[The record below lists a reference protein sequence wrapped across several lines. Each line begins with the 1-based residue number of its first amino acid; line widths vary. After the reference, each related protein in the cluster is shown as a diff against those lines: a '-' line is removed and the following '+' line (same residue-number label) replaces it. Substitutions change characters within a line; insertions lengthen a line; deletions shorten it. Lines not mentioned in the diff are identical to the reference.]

1 MDTNPMELPLA
12 QKHLRVLIVE
22 DLPTDAELLVREL
35 QRFGYQVSHQR
46 VDSARALQE
55 ALKQPGWDVVLSDYA
70 MPHFTGLKALELVKA
85 SGLDLPFILVSGTV
99 GEDVA
104 VEAMRA
110 GAQDYLGKDRL
121 ARLAPAVTR
130 ELREAEVRR
139 ARRLSEDQVRQLSHA
154 VHQAPV
160 TIVITDIAG
169 KIEYVNP
176 KFTEIT
182 GYTMEEVRG
191 QNPRIL
197 KTGETSAE
205 EYQKLW
211 AAISTGH
218 EWRGVFHNRKK
229 NGELFWESVSI
240 SAIRDAAGKIT
251 HYLAAKED
259 ITERKRAEEKIR
271 EQAAL
276 LDQASDA
283 IYVCDLEHNVL
294 FWNSGAERLYGW
306 PLAEVLH
313 RDARKLF
320 SQPVVPGE
328 EVDALLLERGSWSG
342 ERHQANKAGEDIVV
356 FSRLTLVRD
365 ERGQGRSV
373 IAIDS
378 DITEK
383 KKLEALFL
391 RAQRLESLGSLASGI
406 AHDLNNVLAPILM
419 AMPLL
424 RGTVENE
431 LGQKLLATIEGSA
444 RRGADIVKQVLT
456 FARGVQGERMP
467 LQFRHVLNDMA
478 EIAGET
484 FPKNIRLETDVASDL
499 WIIMGD
505 ATQLHQ
511 AVMNLCVNARDAM
524 PEGGKL
530 SIAAENT
537 TLDEAFAQMTPGAAP
552 GPYVRLRVAD
562 TGMGIAPEHLE
573 KIFEPFFTTK
583 AAGQGTGLGLATV
596 LGITRSHGGFVRVKS
611 EVGIGTSFELFL
623 PATPTARERAESSE
637 DEQLPRAEGELILLV
652 DDEAAVRDVMRRVLE
667 GYGYRVLTAVE
678 GAEAVGLY
686 VQHRGEVAVVITDM
700 MMPGMDGPSLVRV
713 LRHIEPAVR
722 IVGISGVGERS
733 SIKNLDALALAAY
746 INKPFTRDRLLA
758 TLHEVRQTP
767 APIIGMVVSLPPG
780 VVGGAPAHPPDR
792 HA

>member
-1 MDTNPMELPLA
+1 MTANDTASAKRNL
-12 QKHLRVLIVE
+12 QVLIVE
-22 DLPTDAELLVREL
+22 DSPTDAELLVREL
-35 QRFGYQVSHQR
+35 QRFGYLVTYKR
-46 VDSARALQE
+46 VETARTLRE
-55 ALKQPGWDVVLSDYA
+55 ALDQPGWDIVLSDYA
-70 MPHFTGLKALELVKA
+70 MPHFTGLKALELVKT
-85 SGLDLPFILVSGTV
+85 SGLDLPFLLVSGTV

-121 ARLAPAVTR
+121 ARLAPAVAR

-139 ARRLSEDQVRQLSHA
+139 ARRQSEDQVRQLSHA
-154 VHQAPV
+154 VQQAPV
-160 TIVITDIAG
+160 SIVITDTEG

-197 KTGETSAE
+197 KSGETPAE

-211 AAISTGH
+211 AAIAAGH
-218 EWRGVFHNRKK
+218 EWRGEFHNRKK

-240 SAIRDAAGKIT
+240 SPIRDAAGKIT

-276 LDQASDA
+276 LDKTNDA
-283 IYVCDLEHNVL
+283 IYVCDLDHAVL

-306 PLAEVLH
+306 TRAEILQ
-313 RDARKLF
+313 RNTRKLF
-320 SQPVVPGE
+320 PQSLLPGE
-328 EVDALLLERGSWSG
+328 NVDALLLERGSWSG
-342 ERHQANKAGEDIVV
+342 ERHQLNKAGENIVV
-356 FSRLTLVRD
+356 FSRLTLVHD
-365 ERGQGRSV
+365 ERGQARSV

-383 KKLEALFL
+383 KQLEAQFL

-424 RGTVENE
+424 RGSVQNE
-431 LGQKLLATIEGSA
+431 LGQKLLATIEASA

-456 FARGVQGERMP
+456 FARGVQGERVP
-467 LQFRHVLNDMA
+467 LQFRHILNDMA

-484 FPKNIRLETDVASDL
+484 FPKNIRLETDVAADL
-499 WIIMGD
+499 WIILGD

-511 AVMNLCVNARDAM
+511 ALMNLCVNARDAM
-524 PEGGKL
+524 PEGGRL
-530 SIAAENT
+530 TITAGNI
-537 TLDEAFAQMTPGAAP
+537 TLDESFAQMTPGAAP

-562 TGMGIAPEHLE
+562 TGTGIAPEHLD

-583 AAGQGTGLGLATV
+583 AAGQGTGLGLSTV
-596 LGITRSHGGFVRVKS
+596 LGIARSHGGFVCVKS
-611 EVGIGTSFELFL
+611 EVGIGTCFELYL
-623 PATPTARERAESSE
+623 PATPTAHDSAELAE
-637 DEQLPRAEGELILLV
+637 GVNLPRAEGELVLLV
-652 DDEAAVRDVMRRVLE
+652 DDEKAVRDVMRRVLE
-667 GYGYRVLTAVE
+667 AHGYRVLTAVE
-678 GAEAVGLY
+678 GADAVGLY
-686 VQHRGEVAVVITDM
+686 VQHRAEIAVVVTDM

-713 LRHIEPAVR
+713 LRHLEPAVR

-733 SIKNLDALALAAY
+733 SIKNLDALALAAF
-746 INKPFTRDRLLA
+746 INKPFTRDRLLT
-758 TLHEVRQTP
+758 TLQEVRQSP
-767 APIIGMVVSLPPG
+767 APTIGTGVPPVSDASADPL
-780 VVGGAPAHPPDR
+780 DR
-792 HA
+792 PV

>member
-1 MDTNPMELPLA
+1 METPTAKKYL
-12 QKHLRVLIVE
+12 QVLIVE
-22 DLPTDAELLVREL
+22 DLQTDAELLVREL
-35 QRFGYQVSHQR
+35 QRFGYQVTYQR
-46 VDSARALQE
+46 VDNARALRE
-55 ALKQPGWDVVLSDYA
+55 ALAQPGWDIVLSDYA
-70 MPHFTGLKALELVKA
+70 MPHFTGLKALEVVKA

-99 GEDVA
+99 GEAVA

-121 ARLAPAVTR
+121 ARLAPAVAR
-130 ELREAEVRR
+130 ELRDAEVRR
-139 ARRLSEDQVRQLSHA
+139 ARRQSEDQVRQWSHA

-160 TIVITDIAG
+160 SIVITDTAG

-176 KFTEIT
+176 KFTEVT
-182 GYTMEEVRG
+182 GYTLEEVKG

-197 KTGETSAE
+197 KSGETPAE
-205 EYQKLW
+205 EYRKLW

-218 EWRGVFHNRKK
+218 EWRGEFHNRKK

-240 SAIRDAAGKIT
+240 SSIRDAAGKIT

-276 LDQASDA
+276 LDKASDA
-283 IYVCDLEHNVL
+283 IYVCDLDHTVL

-306 PLAEVLH
+306 TLAEVLQ
-313 RDARKLF
+313 RNAKKLF
-320 SQPVVPGE
+320 SQSLVPGE
-328 EVDALLLERGSWSG
+328 DVDALLLERGSWSG
-342 ERHQANKAGEDIVV
+342 ERHQVNKAGEDIVV

-365 ERGQGRSV
+365 ERGEARSV

-383 KKLEALFL
+383 KQLEAQFL

-419 AMPLL
+419 AMPLM
-424 RGTVENE
+424 RGSVQTE
-431 LGQKLLATIEGSA
+431 LGQKLLTTIEASA

-537 TLDEAFAQMTPGAAP
+537 TLDESFAQMTPGAAP

-562 TGMGIAPEHLE
+562 TGTGISPEHLD

-583 AAGQGTGLGLATV
+583 AAGQGTGLGLSTV
-596 LGITRSHGGFVRVKS
+596 LGIARSHGGFVRVKS
-611 EVGIGTSFELFL
+611 EVGIGTCFEIYL
-623 PATPTARERAESSE
+623 PAAPAAHESAELSE
-637 DEQLPRAEGELILLV
+637 GAKLPRAEGELVLLV

-686 VQHRGEVAVVITDM
+686 VQHRAEIAVVVTDM

-722 IVGISGVGERS
+722 IIGISGVGEKS
-733 SIKNLDALALAAY
+733 NIKNLDALALAAY

-758 TLHEVRQTP
+758 TLHEVRQSP
-767 APIIGMVVSLPPG
+767 AAIIGTVVPLPPG
-780 VVGGAPAHPPDR
+780 AMAGAPVDPLDHP
-792 HA
+792 A